1 MSNQLTAIFF
11 LKRYFTME
19 NEKLI
24 LNLSI
29 IIPCYNVE
37 NYIEQCL
44 NSIVQQTVQP
54 KEIICID
61 DGATDNTANVIQAF
75 AQKFSCVKYIYQTNQ
90 GVSQARNVGI
100 NQATGQYI
108 QFVDPDDILHP
119 NLFSTFLKVLNFNNT
134 IELFYFENKNF
145 EKLEN
150 LKFNNIDNSLIRF
163 NTGNELFTY
172 IIENKKYPCACWK
185 YIFKKEILNLRFEGR
200 NHEDHLI
207 TLNILLSANLSYYSK
222 ASLYYYRKRANSLTS
237 NKKISAQYI
246 KLFSQVIVVCTKYV
260 QKSNLLPN
268 IKIQYINFLR
278 SDYLF
283 NIDIYY
289 LDRKKS
295 AIITA
300 YTHIYT
306 QLFIKNKSKM
316 LSNILY
322 IIRYGIRNKIPLKH
336 IIIFIRVALNRN
348 INFITNKINDLL
360 N

>member
-1 MSNQLTAIFF
+1 MPNQLTAIFF

-90 GVSQARNVGI
+90 GVSQARNIGI

-119 NLFSTFLKVLNFNNT
+119 NLFATFLKVLKISNV
-134 IELFYFENKNF
+134 IELFYFENQNF

-150 LKFNNIDNSLIRF
+150 IEFNNNDNSLIRF
-163 NTGNELFTY
+163 DTGNELFTH
-172 IIENKKYPCACWK
+172 IIENKKYPGACWK
-185 YIFKKEILNLRFEGR
+185 YIFKKEALNLRFEGR

-207 TLNILLSANLSYYSK
+207 TLDVLLSANLTYYSK
-222 ASLYYYRKRANSLTS
+222 APLYYYRKRANSLTN
-237 NKKISAQYI
+237 NKKISKQYI
-246 KLFSQVIVVCTKYV
+246 ELYAQIINKCTKYV
-260 QKSNLLPN
+260 QKTNLLP
-268 IKIQYINFLR
+268 KTKTQYINFLR

-283 NIDIYY
+283 NINIYY
-289 LDRKKS
+289 LYKEKPP
-295 AIITA
+295 IIEI
-300 YTHIYT
+300 YMHIYT
-306 QLFIKNKSKM
+306 RLFIKNNAKK

-322 IIRYGIRNKIPLKH
+322 IIRYGIRKKIPLKH
-336 IIIFIRVALNRN
+336 IIIFIRASLNKD
-348 INFITNKINDLL
+348 INFITNKINALL